1 MAHVLRSK
9 SSREEELFDLHTQTS
24 AQELLNLGTRAMSS
38 LARGAPAQELFSRS
52 IARPKSSRSA
62 VCASELSGRLK
73 CGR

>member
-1 MAHVLRSK
+1 MCYARRALERK
-9 SSREEELFDLHTQTS
+9 SSSIYPYAYCT
-24 AQELLNLGTRAMSS
+24 QELLNLGTRAICS
-38 LARGAPAQELFSRS
+38 LARGAPAQLFSRS